1 MGRLKRAAKLCC
13 GVLERQPR
21 EEKEV
26 RLLEAHPFPVPPLR
40 PLKGGAL
47 PRHRQD
53 SVRPLLTGLKIY
65 PSLLLPPHPRLP
77 AATPSFFAFPRH
89 NQKIPALPPADL
101 HVDNSEDTRTQAA
114 SPSPHLREYNDY
126 LCKSWMYKR

>member
-40 PLKGGAL
+40 PLKVAPYRGTVRIRYVRYL
-47 PRHRQD
+47 PD
-53 SVRPLLTGLKIY
+53 
-65 PSLLLPPHPRLP
+65 
-77 AATPSFFAFPRH
+77 
-89 NQKIPALPPADL
+89 
-101 HVDNSEDTRTQAA
+101 
-114 SPSPHLREYNDY
+114 
-126 LCKSWMYKR
+126 